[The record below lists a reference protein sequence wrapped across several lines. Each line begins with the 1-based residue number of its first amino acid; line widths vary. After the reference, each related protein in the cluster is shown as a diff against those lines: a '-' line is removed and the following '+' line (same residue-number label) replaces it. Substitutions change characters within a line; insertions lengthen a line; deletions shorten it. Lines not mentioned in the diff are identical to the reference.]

1 MSLKLE
7 AFRNQQCEYN
17 DDGSS
22 ASCRKAS
29 GWPLDMRCSSGA
41 SRLQVAK
48 NVNPAVALF
57 ENVEFY
63 LVTTGCCQRWCKK
76 SAVECLNSRQT
87 FVWVGFVIFNFL
99 SKKNCAQ
106 RKARVRLLRWPN
118 VLHRVKIPKADCSS
132 VGGVCAWVPRNGM
145 GGNLQLE

>member
-7 AFRNQQCEYN
+7 KTSSASKYN
-17 DDGSS
+17 DDGSP

-41 SRLQVAK
+41 SRLQAAK

-63 LVTTGCCQRWCKK
+63 LVATGCCQRWCKK

-87 FVWVGFVIFNFL
+87 FVWVGFVIFNFP

-106 RKARVRLLRWPN
+106 SKARVRLLRWPN
-118 VLHRVKIPKADCSS
+118 VFARSKNPKADCSS
-132 VGGVCAWVPRNGM
+132 GVGGVCAWVPRNGM
-145 GGNLQLE
+145 GGQPAA